1 VTTNLKTI
9 SDCQVLLARA
19 PNDNVLHESGAVTQ
33 DGETSAFDIGG
44 YLHGWLVVDVTDMS
58 GVAPTMDLELQ
69 GYNGLSGKWFAVPGL
84 TIAQITEIGQ
94 TVYVTP
100 ELICQKVRL
109 VWTIGGDQPSVTFSA
124 NLQVKS

>member
-69 GYNGLSGKWFAVPGL
+69 GYN